1 MRTRMLLVFGV
12 VVGLLAV
19 APTAL
24 GATTKQVSITSAGF
38 SPKAVSITADD
49 SIGGRTTTPRTT
61 RSSPPAAPSP
71 RR

>member
-1 MRTRMLLVFGV
+1 MRTGMLLVFGV

-38 SPKAVSITADD
+38 SPKTVSITSAG
-49 SIGGRTTTPRTT
+49 SRQRP
-61 RSSPPAAPSP
+61 
-71 RR
+71 